1 MKILDIIK
9 EEVVLDR
16 PPVKQPKEIELD
28 KPGGFNIVLLNDNIT
43 PYEVV
48 LEALQS
54 VLELSRQSAY
64 ERMMRAHR
72 GGWHVVATYASSDVA
87 ETMAERLMDH
97 CRSNTNYDYYRRDS
111 NDSLIP
117 RYPHGPRGYH
127 DPWPTTFEVMEAG
140 G

>member
-9 EEVVLDR
+9 EEVELDR

-28 KPGGFNIVLLNDNIT
+28 KPGGFNVVLLNDNIT

-54 VLELSRQSAY
+54 VLGLSQQGAY
-64 ERMMRAHR
+64 KRMMRAHR
-72 GGWHVVATYASSDVA
+72 GGWHVVATYASGDIA
-87 ETMAERLMDH
+87 ETMAERLTNH
-97 CRSNTNYDYYRRDS
+97 CRNNTNYDHYRTMRG
-111 NDSLIP
+111 IP
-117 RYPHGPRGYH
+117 RSPRGPGGH
-127 DPWPTTFEVMEAG
+127 QGPWPTAFEVMEAG